1 MYKLFSKYGLILA
14 FVIGLVFILI
24 FLIPALS
31 GLPSGF
37 SEMGNDDQVA
47 TTAFDVGLKATVGL
61 LIAAVII
68 TILASLLT
76 LAKNPK
82 GAIKGVIG
90 IAILLVVV
98 FVLYSTS
105 TGEGSGRVQAAMQEF
120 NVSASM
126 SKWISAFLKSSFI
139 LAGAAIVLMILG
151 EIRNLFK

>member
-1 MYKLFSKYGLILA
+1 MYKLFSKFGLILA

-31 GLPSGF
+31 GLPEGF
-37 SEMGNDDQVA
+37 SLMGTEEQV
-47 TTAFDVGLKATVGL
+47 TTNAFDVGLKATGGL
-61 LIAAVII
+61 LIATVII
-68 TILASLLT
+68 TILASLLS

-90 IAILLVVV
+90 IAVLLVVV

-105 TGEGSGRVQAAMQEF
+105 TAEASGRVQAAMQEF
-120 NVSASM
+120 DVSASM

-139 LAGAAIVLMILG
+139 LAGAAVVLMILG
-151 EIRNLFK
+151 EIRNLFQ